1 MPLVLQKIQQNKG
14 QQSDGRLGWAFHV
27 LCMEVIELF
36 TVLEFDKAVI
46 TDISCR
52 WRKQAHTHLRMERMS
67 GGVYVHGYERQDLM
81 PAFLFV
87 LL

>member
-1 MPLVLQKIQQNKG
+1 MAGL
-14 QQSDGRLGWAFHV
+14 DGHFTYSG
-27 LCMEVIELF
+27 MEVIELF

>member
-1 MPLVLQKIQQNKG
+1 MAG
-14 QQSDGRLGWAFHV
+14 WDGHFTYSG
-27 LCMEVIELF
+27 MEVIELF
-36 TVLEFDKAVI
+36 TGLEFDKAVI

-67 GGVYVHGYERQDLM
+67 GGVYVHDYERQDLM